1 MTVLLANE
9 NDDFLSDKIM
19 QFVHLVN
26 EMKKRCSAISQKIG
40 EKIAVL

>member
-1 MTVLLANE
+1 MTVLLANG

-19 QFVHLVN
+19 QFMHLVKW
-26 EMKKRCSAISQKIG
+26 KKGAVQISQKID